1 MDQRR
6 LRRAAGSRPGQLR
19 EGRLGTRCFGNRLEV
34 HLLVGVHGHYISKLR
49 YGWSGLF
56 GVGVGGVAASSVDGD
71 VHLDNP
77 SCTGGK
83 VLQPSDEEQDLVAKT
98 LVRWFGW
105 PGLAHGRLLQ
115 DGMGLL
121 TSRRWCTTPSL
132 GAQRDCRLGCDRARL
147 KGGKPYR
154 KRQVAVLPG
163 GLRYEGGG
171 ERQADHQ
178 N

>member
-6 LRRAAGSRPGQLR
+6 LRRAAGCRPGQLR

-34 HLLVGVHGHYISKLR
+34 HLPVGVHGHYISKLR

-83 VLQPSDEEQDLVAKT
+83 VLQPSDKEQDLVAKT
-98 LVRWFGW
+98 LGRACTRSTLARWDGAANIQTMVQYSITGRTK
-105 PGLAHGRLLQ
+105 GL
-115 DGMGLL
+115 
-121 TSRRWCTTPSL
+121 
-132 GAQRDCRLGCDRARL
+132 
-147 KGGKPYR
+147 
-154 KRQVAVLPG
+154 
-163 GLRYEGGG
+163 
-171 ERQADHQ
+171 
-178 N
+178 